1 MKLISLLQ
9 YSTLSSLQKPPPPP
23 HHRRINFPY
32 MGLPPCMKAA
42 KSSLEKIEEGL
53 AKARAAIAE
62 AIRSRNCTSSE
73 NNNDTFIPRG
83 SVYLN
88 PLAFHQSHIEMV
100 KRFKVWT
107 YKEGERPLAHEGPL
121 NGVYSIEGHFI
132 SEIESDKSPFKAQ
145 VPGEACVFFLPL
157 SVTSIGQYIYLPIR
171 TMADYSRDRLRRV
184 VTDYTGVIANKYPYW
199 NRSKGADHFM
209 VSCHDWAPD
218 ASLANPEIFKNFI
231 RILCN
236 ANISEGFKLKRD
248 IPIPEIFTTLEGLNP
263 TNYGQGPKNRTILA
277 FFEGRAHGFIR
288 EMLFKH
294 WKNKDSEVV
303 VRENFPEGLGYR
315 KSMGRSK
322 YCLCPSGYEVASP
335 RVVDAIYQG
344 CVPSILKGIS
354 NEKYLMMYRRVKQV
368 ERHFVLNRPAKPF
381 DVTYMLLHSL
391 WLRRL
396 NFKA

>member
-1 MKLISLLQ
+1 MTTTSRLQ
-9 YSTLSSLQKPPPPP
+9 
-23 HHRRINFPY
+23 
-32 MGLPPCMKAA
+32 AE
-42 KSSLEKIEEGL
+42 LEL
-53 AKARAAIAE
+53 
-62 AIRSRNCTSSE
+62 
-73 NNNDTFIPRG
+73 FQYV
-83 SVYLN
+83 VY
-88 PLAFHQSHIEMV
+88 FQ
-100 KRFKVWT
+100 
-107 YKEGERPLAHEGPL
+107 
-121 NGVYSIEGHFI
+121 
-132 SEIESDKSPFKAQ
+132 
-145 VPGEACVFFLPL
+145 
-157 SVTSIGQYIYLPIR
+157 
-171 TMADYSRDRLRRV
+171 
-184 VTDYTGVIANKYPYW
+184 
-199 NRSKGADHFM
+199 
-209 VSCHDWAPD
+209 APD

-344 CVPSILKGIS
+344 CVPVIISKNYSLPFSDVLNWSKFSIEIPVEKIPEIKSILKGIS

-396 NFKA
+396 NFKVVNY